1 MAEAKMEDIVVR
13 GEVGEDLLEQYRM
26 IEGLRNELEEFV
38 KTAKEKYK
46 RLQFEMASF
55 DVRLKQTYPECIDAR
70 FQVEDNGSNLVIKF
84 VPERSLSKVVRDL
97 GLMED

>member
-38 KTAKEKYK
+38 KTAKEKHK
-46 RLQFEMASF
+46 RFQFEVASF

-84 VPERSLSKVVRDL
+84 VPERGLGQLLKDL
-97 GLMED
+97 GLAED

>member
-46 RLQFEMASF
+46 RFQFEMASF